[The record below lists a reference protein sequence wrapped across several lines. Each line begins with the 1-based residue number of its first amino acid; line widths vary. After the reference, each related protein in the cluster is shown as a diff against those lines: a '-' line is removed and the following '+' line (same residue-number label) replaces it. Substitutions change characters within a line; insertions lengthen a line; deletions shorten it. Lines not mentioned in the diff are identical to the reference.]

1 MNLGG
6 LLVLVAFAAAL
17 ASTLAYAPA
26 LRGRKPHAAGPLFTL
41 HALALLGAAAFLWR
55 LFLSHRFEYAY
66 VAQYSSRALSPELA
80 LAASW
85 AGQEGSLL
93 LWSALG
99 GVLGLAL
106 LRQPGTLARPAMFFV
121 ALMQS
126 FLVWMVVIRTPFA
139 TTAVAPAD
147 GAGLNPLLADPW
159 MVVHPPVLFVGYAAM
174 VIPFAL
180 AAAALVRKAF
190 GDFGRMV
197 WPWALFAVVT
207 LGTGI
212 ALGGIWAYRTLGWG
226 GFWGWDPVENAS
238 LIPWLVAVALLHGL
252 LIQRATGAAARTNLL
267 LALLGWGTVLGGT
280 YLTRSGVLQNFSVHS
295 FADSGLSAPLSAF
308 LLASVGIGAALLAW
322 RWRAIDSRTANW
334 LSLARESALWLGLAT
349 VLVLATLVGFGT
361 MAPLL
366 TGLAGKPASVQPSFY
381 TLVGVPL
388 GIAII
393 LLMGFAPV
401 LRWAR
406 QEGLS
411 WLRALAPA
419 LVVSVL
425 STAVAALAGMR
436 DAGHLALVA
445 TSGLALAMNAVMTLR
460 LFRRGWAYGAGY
472 LAHAGIA
479 VMMLGMVLSAS
490 FGRTQRLQ
498 LAQGEPAP
506 ALGYT
511 LTYQGERI
519 ETGGQRVLS
528 IRLERPGFAIDA
540 HPRLLRSPQGDGDI
554 RKPAMARH
562 GELYL
567 SPIEVEEQARP
578 SEPVW
583 LAKGQESV
591 IGGTGYTFAG
601 FRMEPG
607 AELTVVADVMV
618 RAGDQVTHAT
628 PALRVSAGGRHA
640 QDADLGGGR
649 MLSLAAIDADHG
661 RVAVL
666 LPASQARAVALV
678 DLSTKPL
685 INMVWLGALIVVLGS
700 ILAGVR
706 RAGEHTPRVRTAAR
720 GPLPGPEPAEP
731 APALL
736 NS

>member
-6 LLVLVAFAAAL
+6 LLVLVAFAGSL

-26 LRGRKPHAAGPLFTL
+26 LRGRKPNAAAALFSF

-55 LFLSHRFEYAY
+55 LFLTHHFEYTY

-93 LWSALG
+93 LWAALG

-126 FLVWMVVIRTPFA
+126 FLVGMVMFRTPFA
-139 TTAVAPAD
+139 TSLHPPVD

-159 MVVHPPVLFVGYAAM
+159 MVVHPPVLFLGYASM

-180 AAAALVRKAF
+180 AAAALVRRGYA
-190 GDFGRMV
+190 DWGRMV

-267 LALLGWGTVLGGT
+267 LALVGWGTVLGGT

-295 FADSGLSAPLSAF
+295 FADSGLSAPLSAY
-308 LLASVGIGAALLAW
+308 LLVTVATGASLLAW
-322 RWRAIDSRTANW
+322 RWRSIESGTANW

-366 TGLAGKPASVQPSFY
+366 TSLAGKPASVQPSFY

-406 QEGLS
+406 QQGLS
-411 WLRALAPA
+411 WLRALAPS
-419 LVVSVL
+419 LVIAAIATV
-425 STAVAALAGMR
+425 VAAFAGMR
-436 DAGHLALVA
+436 DPGHLALVA
-445 TSGLALAMNAVMTLR
+445 TSALALAMNAVMTVR

-490 FGRTQRLQ
+490 FGRTQRLA
-498 LAQGEPAP
+498 LAEGEPAR

-511 LTYQGERI
+511 LTYRGEQADP
-519 ETGGQRVLS
+519 GGQRVLD
-528 IRLERPGFAIDA
+528 IRLEQPGFAIEA

-554 RKPAMARH
+554 RKPAMARR

-567 SPIEVEEQARP
+567 SPIEIDAQPRA

-583 LAKGQESV
+583 LAKGVESV
-591 IGGTGYTFAG
+591 IGGTGYTFGG
-601 FRMEPG
+601 FRMESG
-607 AELTVVADVMV
+607 AALTVIADIAV
-618 RAGDQVTHAT
+618 RERDQVTHAT
-628 PALRVSAGGRHA
+628 PALRVSAGGR
-640 QDADLGGGR
+640 QPVDADLGGGR
-649 MLSLAAIDADHG
+649 ALSLASIDADHG

-666 LPASQARAVALV
+666 LPAGRTQGVALV

-706 RAGEHTPRVRTAAR
+706 RAGEHTPRVRSGAR
-720 GPLPGPEPAEP
+720 NAVAPAEAAKP
-731 APALL
+731 VPALL
-736 NS
+736 NT